1 MDRVHVPNSEG
12 IVHEEHTADLWLTAT
27 GGSIE
32 ECLTRTVSGLY
43 GVMAEEFQT
52 MEWKKEELTF
62 EAENLEVLLVELLSE
77 LLFIFDARSSLAL
90 DPRINVSEIEEGF
103 ILRFEYL
110 ETEVN
115 IPEGKGGMEV
125 KAATYHGAFLKKQG
139 GIWKSRVLLDL

>member
-1 MDRVHVPNSEG
+1 M
-12 IVHEEHTADLWLTAT
+12 
-27 GGSIE
+27 E
-32 ECLTRTVSGLY
+32 ECLTRTISGLY

-52 MEWKKEELTF
+52 LEWREEGLTF
-62 EAENLEVLLVELLSE
+62 QAESLDVLLVELLSE

-90 DPRINVSEIEEGF
+90 DPCINVSETEGSF
-103 ILRFEYL
+103 IMRFDYL

-125 KAATYHGAFLKKQG
+125 KAATYHGAFLKKQD